1 MADAPAE
8 REIPATE
15 RTEREVTAAVVR
27 EKGSFELG
35 PALLGPPRDDEVVVR
50 IVAAGLCHTDLV
62 VRDQV
67 YPVPLPVVLGHEG
80 AGVVEAV
87 GAAVEK
93 VAPGDHVAVSFLPC
107 GRCRPC
113 FDGSPASCANFN
125 AVNFAGRRLDGS
137 HALRLADGDSG
148 GILHDRFFGQSSFA
162 THAVTNE
169 RNTVKVRPDAP
180 LELLGPLGCGI
191 QTGAG
196 TVLRALNVGVGST
209 FAVMGAGA
217 VGLSAVMAARVA
229 GAVTIIA
236 VDVLPSRLELAAELG
251 ATHTVN
257 GREQDAVEEIGRITG
272 EGVDYALDTTGLPP
286 LIGQMI
292 QALRQRGTA
301 AVLGASAE
309 DAVVG
314 VPANAFMQSCKT
326 LMGVV
331 EGNSVPDVF
340 VPQLLDLY
348 MQGRFPFDRLVTFY
362 DFDQIN
368 EAAADAA
375 AGRAVKPILR
385 MG

>member
-1 MADAPAE
+1 TRARASWRPWGRRWRRSRPGTTSRSASCRAAAAARVSTDPRRAAPTSTPSTSQAG
-8 REIPATE
+8 A
-15 RTEREVTAAVVR
+15 RTAPTPCDSPTATAAASSTT
-27 EKGSFELG
+27 GSSASR
-35 PALLGPPRDDEVVVR
+35 PSPPTPSPTNATPSR
-50 IVAAGLCHTDLV
+50 C
-62 VRDQV
+62 
-67 YPVPLPVVLGHEG
+67 
-80 AGVVEAV
+80 
-87 GAAVEK
+87 
-93 VAPGDHVAVSFLPC
+93 AP
-107 GRCRPC
+107 
-113 FDGSPASCANFN
+113 
-125 AVNFAGRRLDGS
+125 
-137 HALRLADGDSG
+137 
-148 GILHDRFFGQSSFA
+148 
-162 THAVTNE
+162 T
-169 RNTVKVRPDAP
+169 P

-331 EGNSVPDVF
+331 
-340 VPQLLDLY
+340 
-348 MQGRFPFDRLVTFY
+348 
-362 DFDQIN
+362 
-368 EAAADAA
+368 
-375 AGRAVKPILR
+375 
-385 MG
+385 